1 MKKILFTLLLC
12 VFGSSIY
19 ANVVLASV
27 YRSSTEYPINEWQKY
42 INMKAKLNGVLV
54 WKYDYTDKDL
64 QYIIQTDPAI
74 DTMEQAEIV
83 LLDYVK
89 KEKIGCTV
97 LLVVGIF
104 VLLSLLLFIGFIINF
119 IWFLTEDLRQN
130 ILWKIEEIIDKIKE
144 REK

>member
-19 ANVVLASV
+19 ANVVPVPV
-27 YRSSTEYPINEWQKY
+27 YRISTEYPRNEWQIY
-42 INMKAKLNGVLV
+42 INTKAKLNGVQI

-74 DTMEQAEIV
+74 DTTEQAEIV

-89 KEKIGCTV
+89 EVKNVCTV

-104 VLLSLLLFIGFIINF
+104 VLLLFIGVIINF
-119 IWFLTEDLRQN
+119 IWYLTEDLRQN

-144 REK
+144 QET

>member
-19 ANVVLASV
+19 ANVVPVPV
-27 YRSSTEYPINEWQKY
+27 YRISTEYPRNEWQKY
-42 INMKAKLNGVLV
+42 INTKAKLNGVLV

-89 KEKIGCTV
+89 ETKIVCTV

-104 VLLSLLLFIGFIINF
+104 VLLLFIGCIIYF
-119 IWFLTEDLRQN
+119 IWYLTEDLRQN
-130 ILWKIEEIIDKIKE
+130 ILWKIEEMIDKIKE
-144 REK
+144 QEK